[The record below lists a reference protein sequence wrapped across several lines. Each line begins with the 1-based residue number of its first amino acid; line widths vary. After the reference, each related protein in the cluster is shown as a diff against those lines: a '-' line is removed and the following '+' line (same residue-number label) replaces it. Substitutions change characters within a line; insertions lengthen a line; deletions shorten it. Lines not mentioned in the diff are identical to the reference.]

1 MSLFVGPN
9 IVRRRRC
16 ATWSIPQEPEYGSSP
31 EVARATVGRTL
42 LANLL
47 AFTCCFV
54 PGSNSTSRA
63 LLLGTV
69 SRKVRRF
76 MISADKMSADR
87 AFLAPCGGGA
97 PANMLQSHLI
107 VKSIFVVL

>member
-69 SRKVRRF
+69 SRKVRRVI
-76 MISADKMSADR
+76 ISPDKMSAGR
-87 AFLAPCGGGA
+87 AFFFPCRGGG
-97 PANMLQSHLI
+97 PAKFFQI
-107 VKSIFVVL
+107 P